1 MKKFPSV
8 KLRAGILLIS
18 FFTVFLFL
26 FPVRPSFAENTI
38 LPGRSA
44 IIPGTPCKDW
54 GRTSQI
60 CTGSREYQVYE
71 CTLVTHEDDC
81 QDIAVK
87 LEKLENTCDSFCVPG
102 GAGMI
107 VWTCEDKSL
116 ERSEEEYEGQCTKP
130 LQQLKEEY
138 SKCQNTKTHIWKA
151 TRKETCSIKNTF
163 CTRLVVNGDRRV
175 DYCDVE
181 KESQVDSQDAM
192 DNQTSKSTE
201 VSQKPQ
207 EQIGSGLPVMIGEWF
222 EFASIGIAF
231 NTIDLSQSEEHLS
244 EEEKKELEVIKSDA
258 KLAKEEA
265 REQLSKTNQFRQ
277 EYEALKNA
285 KFWVSPG
292 DGVMYKEPGSREFKP
307 LSESQII
314 SNGGILQ
321 TNHLTIIRTPTA
333 LIELEPWTYNKPAI
347 VEFQNDT
354 LILKSGRMTIVEEKG
369 PDGQSLR
376 LKTPKVEINLTG
388 TQVAVAYDGDK
399 DKSYVLVYEGQ
410 IELKTND
417 GKTQTVYP
425 DGDKPGIVVISQ
437 KLSPTKL
444 LISGAVVVGLII
456 AVFWF
461 LKTKRLPKRGN
472 IGRKKR

>member
-1 MKKFPSV
+1 MKKLF
-8 KLRAGILLIS
+8 LLIS
-18 FFTVFLFL
+18 FLTAFLLLFT
-26 FPVRPSFAENTI
+26 VRPSFAENTI
-38 LPGRSA
+38 LPGRNT

-60 CTGSREYQVYE
+60 CTGSKEYQVYE

-107 VWTCEDKSL
+107 VWTCEDNGL

-138 SKCQNTKTHIWKA
+138 SKCQNTKTYIWKA

-181 KESQVDSQDAM
+181 KESEVDSQDAI

-201 VSQKPQ
+201 ASQKSQ
-207 EQIGSGLPVMIGEWF
+207 EQIGRGLPVFIGEWF

-231 NTIDLSQSEEHLS
+231 NTINLSQSEEHLN
-244 EEEKKELEVIKSDA
+244 EEEKKELEAIKSDA
-258 KLAKEEA
+258 KLGKEEA
-265 REQLSKTNQFRQ
+265 KEQLSKTNQFWQ

-292 DGVMYKEPGSREFKP
+292 DGVMYKEPGSGEFKP

-314 SNGGILQ
+314 SSGGILQ
-321 TNHLTIIRTPTA
+321 TTRLTIIRTPTA

-354 LILKSGRMTIVEEKG
+354 LILKSGRMIVVEEKG

-376 LKTPKVEINLTG
+376 LKTPRVEINLTG
-388 TQVAVAYDGDK
+388 TQVAIAYDGDK

-410 IELKTND
+410 IELRTND
-417 GKTQTVYP
+417 GKTQTVSP

-437 KLSPTKL
+437 KLSPVKL
-444 LISGAVVVGLII
+444 ALGGLVLVGVLSGIVFFLRKRFVPKGLN
-456 AVFWF
+456 
-461 LKTKRLPKRGN
+461 K
-472 IGRKKR
+472 RKK